1 MKEKI
6 RLNKYISNSGIC
18 SRREADKYITAGLI
32 SVNDI
37 IISKLGSK
45 VNENDIIKFNG
56 QKVNIEKKIYVLL
69 NKPKNYITTTK
80 DPKNRKT
87 VMELIKNS
95 SKTRL
100 YPVGRLDRKT
110 TGLLLFTNDGEIAK
124 KLTHPRYKV
133 EKLYHVILNKN
144 LKKID
149 YDLIIKGLNLEDG
162 KVFVDE
168 LSYANNKKNELGVK
182 IHIGKNRII
191 RRIFEKLNYNV
202 IKLDRIMLAGLTKK
216 NLQRGCWRY
225 LNKQEIDFLKMLK
238 K

>member
-45 VNENDIIKFNG
+45 VNENDIVKFNG

-202 IKLDRIMLAGLTKK
+202 IKLDRVMLAGLTKK

>member
-32 SVNDI
+32 SVNDT

-45 VNENDIIKFNG
+45 VNENDIVRFNG

-202 IKLDRIMLAGLTKK
+202 IKLDRVMLAGLTKK

>member
-18 SRREADKYITAGLI
+18 SRREADKYITAGLV
-32 SVNDI
+32 SVNDV

-124 KLTHPRYKV
+124 KLTHPRYKI
-133 EKLYHVILNKN
+133 EKLYHVVLNKN
-144 LKKID
+144 L
-149 YDLIIKGLNLEDG
+149 
-162 KVFVDE
+162 
-168 LSYANNKKNELGVK
+168 
-182 IHIGKNRII
+182 
-191 RRIFEKLNYNV
+191 
-202 IKLDRIMLAGLTKK
+202 T
-216 NLQRGCWRY
+216 
-225 LNKQEIDFLKMLK
+225 
-238 K
+238 

>member
-1 MKEKI
+1 M
-6 RLNKYISNSGIC
+6 
-18 SRREADKYITAGLI
+18 
-32 SVNDI
+32 
-37 IISKLGSK
+37 
-45 VNENDIIKFNG
+45 
-56 QKVNIEKKIYVLL
+56 
-69 NKPKNYITTTK
+69 
-80 DPKNRKT
+80 
-87 VMELIKNS
+87 
-95 SKTRL
+95 
-100 YPVGRLDRKT
+100 
-110 TGLLLFTNDGEIAK
+110 
-124 KLTHPRYKV
+124 
-133 EKLYHVILNKN
+133 NKN

-202 IKLDRIMLAGLTKK
+202 IKLDRVMLAGLTKK

-225 LNKQEIDFLKMLK
+225 LNKQEIDFLQMLK

>member
-1 MKEKI
+1 
-6 RLNKYISNSGIC
+6 
-18 SRREADKYITAGLI
+18 
-32 SVNDI
+32 
-37 IISKLGSK
+37 
-45 VNENDIIKFNG
+45 
-56 QKVNIEKKIYVLL
+56 
-69 NKPKNYITTTK
+69 
-80 DPKNRKT
+80 
-87 VMELIKNS
+87 MELIKNS

-202 IKLDRIMLAGLTKK
+202 IKLDRVMLAGLTKK

-225 LNKQEIDFLKMLK
+225 LNKQEIDFLQMLK

>member
-32 SVNDI
+32 SVNDT

-45 VNENDIIKFNG
+45 VNENDIVRFNG
-56 QKVNIEKKIYVLL
+56 LKVN
-69 NKPKNYITTTK
+69 
-80 DPKNRKT
+80 
-87 VMELIKNS
+87 
-95 SKTRL
+95 
-100 YPVGRLDRKT
+100 PVGRLDRKT
-110 TGLLLFTNDGEIAK
+110 TGLLLYTNDGEIAK

-202 IKLDRIMLAGLTKK
+202 IKLDRVMLAGLTKK

-225 LNKQEIDFLKMLK
+225 LNKQEIDFLQMLK

>member
-18 SRREADKYITAGLI
+18 SRREADKYIIAGI
-32 SVNDI
+32 VSVNDI
-37 IISKLGSK
+37 IINKLGVK
-45 VNENDIIKFNG
+45 VNEDDIVKFNG
-56 QKVNIEKKIYVLL
+56 QKVNIAKKIYVLL

-124 KLTHPRYKV
+124 KLTHPRYKI

-149 YDLIIKGLNLEDG
+149 YDLIMKGLNLEDG

>member
-45 VNENDIIKFNG
+45 VNENDIVKFNG

-124 KLTHPRYKV
+124 KLTHPKYKV

-202 IKLDRIMLAGLTKK
+202 IKLDRVMLAGFTKK

>member
-45 VNENDIIKFNG
+45 VNENDIVRFNG

-202 IKLDRIMLAGLTKK
+202 IKLDRVMLAGLTKK

-225 LNKQEIDFLKMLK
+225 LNKQEIDFLQMLK

>member
-45 VNENDIIKFNG
+45 VNENDIVKFNG

-202 IKLDRIMLAGLTKK
+202 IKLDRVMLAGLTKK

-225 LNKQEIDFLKMLK
+225 LNKQEIDFLQMLK